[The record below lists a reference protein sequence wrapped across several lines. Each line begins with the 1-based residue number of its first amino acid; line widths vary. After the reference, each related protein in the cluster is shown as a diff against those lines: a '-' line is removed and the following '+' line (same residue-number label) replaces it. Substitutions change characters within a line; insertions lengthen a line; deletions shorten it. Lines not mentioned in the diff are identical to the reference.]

1 MRNDKP
7 MKAIAFGT
15 RKITYNLHHQD
26 RKRMRIAVLP
36 ELTVDV
42 FAPITA
48 DEEQIEAALMKKA
61 AWIAGKLDALER
73 YHPLPTPKNYISGET
88 LVYLG
93 RQYRL
98 KVQQRSR
105 QPAKMRGRF
114 LRVWVEDKKDARSV
128 KKAVDNWY
136 RKRAHETLG
145 RYLEKCYTIAS
156 RHGVA
161 EPVLLIRTMRRR
173 WGSCSPKGRI
183 TPNIHLVKAPVHCI
197 EYVIMHELCHL
208 KYPNHSKFFYSLLT
222 RCQPDWR
229 NRKEILDKVVLIG
242 DD

>member
-1 MRNDKP
+1 MRIDDS
-7 MKAIAFGT
+7 MDVIDFGT
-15 RKITYNLHHQD
+15 RKISYNLHRQD
-26 RKRMRIAVLP
+26 RKRMRIVVAP

-42 FAPITA
+42 FAPAT
-48 DEEQIEAALMKKA
+48 DDDDQVQAAVMKKA

-73 YHPLPTPKNYISGET
+73 YHPLPAPKQYISGET

-98 KVQQRSR
+98 KVNQGSS
-105 QPAKMRGRF
+105 QPAKLMGRF
-114 LRVWVEDKKDARSV
+114 LRVWVEDKSDTQGVRKKVDA
-128 KKAVDNWY
+128 WY

-145 RYLEKCYTIAS
+145 RYMEKFYS
-156 RHGVA
+156 RHAVP
-161 EPVLLIRTMRRR
+161 EPVLFIRTMRRR

-183 TPNIHLVKAPVHCI
+183 TLNLNLVKAPIHCI

-208 KYPNHSKFFYSLLT
+208 KYHNHSKSFYSLLT

-229 NRKEILDKVVLIG
+229 ERKEELDKVVIG
-242 DD
+242 

>member
-1 MRNDKP
+1 MRIDDS
-7 MKAIAFGT
+7 MDVIDFGT
-15 RKITYNLHHQD
+15 RKISYNLHRQD
-26 RKRMRIAVLP
+26 RKRMRIVVAP

-42 FAPITA
+42 FAPAT
-48 DEEQIEAALMKKA
+48 DDDDQVQAAVMKKA

-73 YHPLPTPKNYISGET
+73 YHPLPAPKQYISGET

-98 KVQQRSR
+98 KVEQGSR
-105 QPAKMRGRF
+105 QPAKLAGQF
-114 LRVWVEDKKDARSV
+114 LWVWVEDRKNTQSV
-128 KKAVDNWY
+128 GKTVDSWY

-145 RYLEKCYTIAS
+145 RYMEKSYAIAS
-156 RHGVA
+156 RHGVP

-183 TPNIHLVKAPVHCI
+183 TLNLNLVKAPVHCI

-208 KYPNHSKFFYSLLT
+208 KYHNHSKSFYSLLT

-229 NRKEILDKVVLIG
+229 KRKVELDKVVI
-242 DD
+242 